1 MMVYMLCPSCCFPDS
16 GGRAFVCGRGG
27 SQEIVGAFVTA
38 LVSGVLLVA
47 RCRLSALE

>member
-16 GGRAFVCGRGG
+16 GGRAFVYGRDGFL
-27 SQEIVGAFVTA
+27 EIVGAFVTA

-47 RCRLSALE
+47 RCRLSVLE